1 MSVFVQDSLQ
11 RNGIGQRE
19 NNQIFIAAAMKK
31 SGEVRRLAVSH
42 RTERSHGLNVR
53 KGEDDYRRRRHG
65 LRASQKR
72 VGLTELF
79 EAGNEFC
86 DLLGLATT
94 IDIEVSRASLK
105 PPALEERRQI
115 ILGTTMA
122 RGQDQRQDQKTK

>member
-19 NNQIFIAAAMKK
+19 DNQVFMTAAMKK
-31 SGEVRRLAVSH
+31 SGEVRRLAIPH

-53 KGEDDYRRRRHG
+53 EGEDDNRRSSDG
-65 LRASQKR
+65 LCPSQKR

-79 EAGNEFC
+79 EASNEFC

-94 IDIEVSRASLK
+94 IDVEVSGASLE
-105 PPALEERRQI
+105 PSALEQRR
-115 ILGTTMA
+115 
-122 RGQDQRQDQKTK
+122 

>member
-53 KGEDDYRRRRHG
+53 KGEDDDRRRSDG

-79 EAGNEFC
+79 QAGNEFC
-86 DLLGLATT
+86 DLLGFATT
-94 IDIEVSRASLK
+94 IDVEVSRACLE
-105 PPALEERRQI
+105 PPALEERRKI
-115 ILGTTMA
+115 VLGATTT
-122 RGQDQRQDQKTK
+122 RGQAQRQDQKTK